1 MFKVSNRQ
9 VRLCLYGLLLGSTVT
24 LSSAAEDFATRVL
37 REQQQTLRT
46 EQERL
51 RIERWQR
58 RQEPVEHHTERQPP
72 VHADTQC
79 WRLDGIRLRGNRRL
93 DEHTLRQALQPLL
106 TACVG
111 VEGIN
116 RILRALT
123 ARYVAAG
130 YPTSRPTLLGQPE
143 DGAPLDIFIDEGF
156 VERIELADPT
166 EALSLRGAFPGV
178 LGEPLYLPQLEQG
191 LDQLNRLRAF
201 EFGLDVLPGELQGGS
216 RIRLHNRQPD
226 KRWHLDARLDNRGTA
241 YGGRHRLNLTF
252 GLDSPLGLNGDLRLY
267 AQRLVFHAPGQS
279 LAWGG
284 SYSLPY
290 GAWTFAGFVAQSQHE
305 TPIPQTRLR
314 SHGATQLLGANVERL
329 LWRGQRGLL
338 SSALRVS
345 HKRLHSD
352 LNGWRIDVQ
361 SPQLLTADL
370 GVNLLW
376 RGPGLWYASL
386 GLGYGQSVS
395 DDPKRRSAAP
405 RFNQYRASLLH
416 RRALSAD
423 ASLSLQSQIEAQYSP
438 DPLPAIE
445 QLALNNDNAV
455 RGFRERS
462 VAAASGLSW
471 RNELGQTFSL
481 SWWPGLAVRPH
492 LALDV
497 GWARHHRAARL
508 ERRQGEVDSQ
518 RLIGAAVGL
527 DLQLPGRQQLRL
539 QYQRA
544 LHASDLP
551 RHALEPGFW
560 AVEWQLNL

>member
-1 MFKVSNRQ
+1 MFKAIRRYTQ
-9 VRLCLYGLLLGSTVT
+9 LGLTALLFGLTVAP
-24 LSSAAEDFATRVL
+24 SSLAEDLATRLL
-37 REQQQTLRT
+37 REQQQTLQA
-46 EQERL
+46 EQARQRL
-51 RIERWQR
+51 ERWQR
-58 RQEPVEHHTERQPP
+58 RHEPAENDPEPP
-72 VHADTQC
+72 PPTDTQC
-79 WRLDGIRLRGNRRL
+79 WHLKGVRLHGNRRL
-93 DEHTLRQALQPLL
+93 DEQTLRQTLQPLL
-106 TACVG
+106 TACIG

-123 ARYVAAG
+123 QRYVAAG
-130 YPTSRPTLLGQPE
+130 YPTSRPTLSRQPE
-143 DGAPLDIFIDEGF
+143 DGAPLDILIDEGF

-166 EALSLRGAFPGV
+166 AALSLRGAFPGV
-178 LGEPLYLPQLEQG
+178 LGEPLYLPDLEQG

-226 KRWHLDARLDNRGTA
+226 KRWHLDAKLDNRGTA
-241 YGGRHRLNLTF
+241 LGGRHRLNLTL

-267 AQRLVFHAPGQS
+267 AQRLAFQAPGQS

-290 GAWTFAGFVAQSQHE
+290 GAWTFAGFVAQTRHE
-305 TPIPQTRLR
+305 TPIPHTRLR
-314 SHGATQLLGANVERL
+314 SNGDTQLLGLNVDRM

-338 SSALRVS
+338 SSGLRVS

-361 SPQLLTADL
+361 SPQVLTADL

-376 RGPGLWYASL
+376 RGTGLWYASL

-395 DDPKRRSAAP
+395 DDPKRRGAAP

-423 ASLSLQSQIEAQYSP
+423 ASLSLQSQVDAQYSP

-445 QLALNNDNAV
+445 QFALNSDTAV

-471 RNELGQTFSL
+471 RNELSQTFPL
-481 SWWPGLAVRPH
+481 ARWPGLAARPH
-492 LALDV
+492 VALDI

-508 ERRQGEVDSQ
+508 QRRQGEVDSQ

-527 DLQLPGRQQLRL
+527 DLQLSGKQQLRL

-551 RHALEPGFW
+551 HHALEPGFW
-560 AVEWQLNL
+560 SVEWQLNL